1 MNNLTANDQFLNKEK
16 EIKKDIEVTTVW
28 RNSQPG
34 AHTYGCELREGRRE
48 VFSEVGGWKGELS
61 MTCWKGQP
69 SVTLPLNILL
79 NDVPRLLTPA
89 DKARKHYT
97 IRRAPPHL
105 LLFSPS
111 LSPRSHSL
119 SHTHA
124 HTLSAHHLMLPR
136 VRFLIIKKAIS
147 PKVSQLFFRLSDLP
161 GPGWFLQRL
170 LEVEI

>member
-1 MNNLTANDQFLNKEK
+1 M
-16 EIKKDIEVTTVW
+16 TTVW

-48 VFSEVGGWKGELS
+48 VFSEVGGWKGEPS

-79 NDVPRLLTPA
+79 NDVPRLLTPT
-89 DKARKHYT
+89 DKATKHYT
-97 IRRAPPHL
+97 VRRAPPHL
-105 LLFSPS
+105 RLFSPS
-111 LSPRSHSL
+111 LSPRSL
-119 SHTHA
+119 SHTHNP
-124 HTLSAHHLMLPR
+124 SAHHLVLPR